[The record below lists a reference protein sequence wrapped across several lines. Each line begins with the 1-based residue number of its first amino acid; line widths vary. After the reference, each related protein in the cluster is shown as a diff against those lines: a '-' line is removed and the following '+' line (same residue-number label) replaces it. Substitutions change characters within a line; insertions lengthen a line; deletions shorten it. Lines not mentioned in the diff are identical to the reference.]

1 MSKIDREKAIEWA
14 TDAGMINFDGAN
26 WQCVTDQIQ
35 QIIMRA
41 QNEAFE
47 EAAKKADAYIGCDG
61 LAERIRALIQENP
74 KPT

>member
-35 QIIMRA
+35 KIIIRA
-41 QNEAFE
+41 QNEVLE
-47 EAAKKADAYIGCDG
+47 DVKKAIEATH
-61 LAERIRALIQENP
+61 QEARFW
-74 KPT
+74 K